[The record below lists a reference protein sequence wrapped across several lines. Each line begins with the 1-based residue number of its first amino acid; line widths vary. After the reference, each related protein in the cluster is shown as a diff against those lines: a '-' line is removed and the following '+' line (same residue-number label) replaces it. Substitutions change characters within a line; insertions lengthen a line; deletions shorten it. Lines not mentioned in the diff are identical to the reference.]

1 MATHTPGPLA
11 EQPVSRTS
19 EAQHAVVT
27 SERRVV
33 CRQCHTGVLKL
44 YMCGPRLRGRCQ
56 SCGTVWVYLWSCTKQ
71 GWFRWS
77 N

>member
-1 MATHTPGPLA
+1 MATHTPGPLTA
-11 EQPVSRTS
+11 RAGSLNSEIRT
-19 EAQHAVVT
+19 AVET
-27 SERRVV
+27 QRRVR
-33 CRQCHTGVLKL
+33 CRQCHIGVLKL